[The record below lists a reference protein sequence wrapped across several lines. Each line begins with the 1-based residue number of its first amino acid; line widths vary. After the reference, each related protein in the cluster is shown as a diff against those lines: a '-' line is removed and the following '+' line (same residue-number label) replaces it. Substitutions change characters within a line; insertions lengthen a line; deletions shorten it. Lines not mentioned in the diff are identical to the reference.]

1 MKTRQMK
8 KLHPAMGLLGCL
20 GFQGILG
27 FTLNQPAFCTFFA
40 FFGFF
45 SWFWWAKLSN
55 EPWDERLL
63 ANRLRATN
71 KALSLCFGIVFVGM
85 VLVSLLPG
93 FQETGFALHVLIS
106 IVSLGFA
113 TASNLTAYLTNK
125 YDQED

>member
-45 SWFWWAKLSN
+45 SWFWWGKLSQ
-55 EPWDERLL
+55 EPWDERLVS
-63 ANRLRATN
+63 NQLRATN
-71 KALSLCFGIVFVGM
+71 KAFSLCFGIVFNGM
-85 VLVSLLPG
+85 VLVGLLPG
-93 FQETGFALHVLIS
+93 FQETGFALHSIIS

-113 TASNLTAYLTNK
+113 TALVLTAFLTSK
-125 YDQED
+125 YDRED